1 MVSSSSNRALE
12 HITDDIKCVEEMFIA
27 MLQFIKSNYKGT
39 LEVACINLIY
49 PVSDVVEVVFIFMKK
64 EYGS

>member
-12 HITDDIKCVEEMFIA
+12 HITDEMFIA